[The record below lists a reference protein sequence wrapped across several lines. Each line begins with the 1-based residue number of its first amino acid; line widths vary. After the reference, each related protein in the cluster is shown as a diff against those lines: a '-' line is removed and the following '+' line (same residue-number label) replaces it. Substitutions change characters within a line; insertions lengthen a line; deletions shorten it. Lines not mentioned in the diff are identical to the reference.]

1 MHSPKGWDFLLQWL
15 TQRVIQKR
23 KRGQEGG
30 REKRRGRNGEGDV
43 EISPKKGELSLE
55 ESEEKV

>member
-30 REKRRGRNGEGDV
+30 REKWRRNGEGDV
-43 EISPKKGELSLE
+43 EISQKKDELSLE

>member
-23 KRGQEGG
+23 NRGQEGG
-30 REKRRGRNGEGDV
+30 REKRRRRNGEGDV
-43 EISPKKGELSLE
+43 EISPKKEELS
-55 ESEEKV
+55 

>member
-1 MHSPKGWDFLLQWL
+1 MHSPNGWDFILQWL

-30 REKRRGRNGEGDV
+30 REKRRRNGEGDV
-43 EISPKKGELSLE
+43 EISQKKDELSLE